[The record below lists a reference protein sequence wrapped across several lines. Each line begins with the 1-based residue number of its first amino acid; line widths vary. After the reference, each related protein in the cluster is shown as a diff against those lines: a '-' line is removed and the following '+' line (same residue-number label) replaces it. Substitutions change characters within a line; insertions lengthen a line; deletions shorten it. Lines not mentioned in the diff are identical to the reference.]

1 MKKKTLYEEYAF
13 PDILIRT
20 GGHKRLSNFMLWQL
34 AYAELFFLNKLWPDF
49 NSNDLKKSLI
59 NLEKVKETLEQY
71 NVNKFQK

>member
-1 MKKKTLYEEYAF
+1 
-13 PDILIRT
+13 
-20 GGHKRLSNFMLWQL
+20 MLN
-34 AYAELFFLNKLWPDF
+34 YFFLNKLWPDF